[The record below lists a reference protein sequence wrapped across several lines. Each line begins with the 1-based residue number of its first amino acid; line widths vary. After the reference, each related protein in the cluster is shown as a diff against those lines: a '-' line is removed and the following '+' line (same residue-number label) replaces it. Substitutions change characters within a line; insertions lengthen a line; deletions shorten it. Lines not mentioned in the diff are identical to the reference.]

1 MLSESIWPSRRH
13 VRLINQSLILL
24 HPSLV
29 LIGVF
34 ASGVRMYLPLKS
46 HVFSMHHAIA
56 QQAAIIGLSIILLS
70 VCIASRGT
78 YTMVAAAALVLAAI
92 QTPKRIN
99 PIVISQLVPKSHRA
113 VRVPNK
119 SLISQAGLR
128 DQQIT

>member
-1 MLSESIWPSRRH
+1 MLSESIWPSHRH

-34 ASGVRMYLPLKS
+34 ASGIHVHLPLES

-56 QQAAIIGLSIILLS
+56 HQAAIMGLSIILLS
-70 VCIASRGT
+70 ACVASRGT
-78 YTMVAAAALVLAAI
+78 YTMVVAAALVLAAI

-99 PIVISQLVPKSHRA
+99 PIVISQSVPKSHRA

-119 SLISQAGLR
+119 SLFSQAGLR